1 MASHL
6 QSSTEAHLALACVKL
21 NNTQEKL
28 ANTKAELDKT
38 QIQLSDT
45 KTQLD
50 NTQTQLNNS
59 QETTV
64 KLGKRV
70 DKLERQLKEKVN
82 EKQVNE
88 AVDKVMQM
96 KTAKRFIWKIENYS
110 GKYRAAKREENIN
123 IKSDPFYTD
132 SYGYKLELSLYPNGL
147 KSGKNSHLSVYIHLL
162 KGEYDAI
169 LPWPS
174 KITVK
179 ITLIDQ
185 QPRETLQDNVEFC
198 FTHTVAER
206 PKGDSKNSRG
216 FTQFV
221 PQEKLMTKRYLQDD
235 TLFFRVD
242 ISPTVGEM
250 NSRPATSY
258 RSPLAR
264 ESFFARFGRR

>member
-45 KTQLD
+45 QTQLG
-50 NTQTQLNNS
+50 NTQTQLSNS

-70 DKLERQLKEKVN
+70 DKLERQLKEKLN

-88 AVDKVMQM
+88 AVDKVMRT
-96 KTAKRFIWKIENYS
+96 KTAKRFIWKVENYS
-110 GKYRAAKREENIN
+110 EKYRAAKREENRKIT
-123 IKSDPFYTD
+123 SDPFYTD
-132 SYGYKLELSLYPNGL
+132 SYGYKLQLSLYPNGN
-147 KSGKNSHLSVYIHLL
+147 KSGKNSHLSLYSYLL
-162 KGEYDAI
+162 EGDYDAI

-174 KITVK
+174 KITLK

-185 QPRETLQDNVEFC
+185 QPRETRQDNVENFV
-198 FTHTVAER
+198 TLTVAER
-206 PKGDSKNSRG
+206 PKGGSKNCKG
-216 FTQFV
+216 FSQFMSHV
-221 PQEKLMTKRYLQDD
+221 KLMTKRYLEND
-235 TLFFRVD
+235 TLFLRVD
-242 ISPTVGEM
+242 IGPTVGEM
-250 NSRPATSY
+250 NSRPRSY
-258 RSPLAR
+258 HSPFLPGHFSAG
-264 ESFFARFGRR
+264 F

>member
-96 KTAKRFIWKIENYS
+96 KTAIRGLYGRLRIILENTEQQ
-110 GKYRAAKREENIN
+110 KRE
-123 IKSDPFYTD
+123 K
-132 SYGYKLELSLYPNGL
+132 K
-147 KSGKNSHLSVYIHLL
+147 
-162 KGEYDAI
+162 
-169 LPWPS
+169 
-174 KITVK
+174 
-179 ITLIDQ
+179 TL
-185 QPRETLQDNVEFC
+185 T
-198 FTHTVAER
+198 
-206 PKGDSKNSRG
+206 
-216 FTQFV
+216 
-221 PQEKLMTKRYLQDD
+221 
-235 TLFFRVD
+235 
-242 ISPTVGEM
+242 
-250 NSRPATSY
+250 
-258 RSPLAR
+258 
-264 ESFFARFGRR
+264 